1 MTRTKEHTVMPDSV
15 AVIPAP
21 DQSLPRARSGLQC
34 CTTTG
39 LRVVARNDKGTLNG
53 KGSLNGNVV
62 LRSCWA
68 VS

>member
-1 MTRTKEHTVMPDSV
+1 MNKSYRL
-15 AVIPAP
+15 IPAP
-21 DQSLPRARSGLQC
+21 DQSLPRARSGIQC

-53 KGSLNGNVV
+53 KGTRNGKGSRNDNGV

-68 VS
+68 LS